1 MKRLLCIGVSLL
13 LVTIFLAIAGN
24 AQHDVAV
31 GDSSNISEDILA
43 QLPLEEGD
51 RVVRIYN
58 ISILSDFSLNDNID
72 DLLQNFDPQVIY
84 AVESITGERNAYGF
98 WGGVCVQ
105 MRHHDGFYVLLETY
119 LNNSAIELLDPNIV
133 VEQSYYFMG
142 ETNYNGSAI
151 YYKTNLGDYVYYR
164 CMKHGFNGEYLFTSD
179 AFFSAIKLTCQ
190 MERELY
196 KEPVVGGSGN
206 DELESYISA
215 YKIGSDHFDPNAEF
229 PSREDQSNQWLVPV
243 GITLGVCLLS
253 AATIAA
259 LRFRRKKQAQA

>member
-58 ISILSDFSLNDNID
+58 ISILSDFYLNDNID

-98 WGGVCVQ
+98 WDGVCVQ
-105 MRHHDGFYVLLETY
+105 MRHHDGFYVLLEAY

-164 CMKHGFNGEYLFTSD
+164 CMKHGFDGEYLFSAD
-179 AFFSAIKLTCQ
+179 AFFSAIKLTLES
-190 MERELY
+190 EREKY

-206 DELESYISA
+206 DELEPYISA
-215 YKIGSDHFDPNAEF
+215 YEIGSENFNPDAEF
-229 PSREDQSNQWLVPV
+229 VMPKDNSNQWIIVA
-243 GITLGVCLLS
+243 GIAMSLCLLGT
-253 AATIAA
+253 ATFLAV
-259 LRFRRKKQAQA
+259 RFRKRNRTQA